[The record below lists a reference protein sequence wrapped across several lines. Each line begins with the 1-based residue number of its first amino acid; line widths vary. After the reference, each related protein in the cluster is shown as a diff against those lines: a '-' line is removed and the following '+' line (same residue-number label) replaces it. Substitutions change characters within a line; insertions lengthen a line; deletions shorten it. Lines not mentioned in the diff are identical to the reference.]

1 MILLDTHVL
10 LWLLLDDSRL
20 GDQTRQV
27 IYTAWAESEVAVSAI
42 TFWEVAMLHEKR
54 RLSLLADID
63 SWRASLL
70 ESGLTE
76 IGVDGRL
83 GIRAAELEDFHADP
97 ADRVIVATA
106 LEGHRLVTADRRIL
120 GWSGN
125 LDRLD
130 ARE

>member
-20 GDQTRQV
+20 GGQTRQI
-27 IYTAWAESEVAVSAI
+27 IYTAWSESDVAVSAI
-42 TFWEVAMLHEKR
+42 TFWEVAMLHEKGR
-54 RLSLLADID
+54 IALLSDIG
-63 SWRASLL
+63 SWRMSLL
-70 ESGLTE
+70 EAGITE
-76 IGVDGRL
+76 FAVDGWV
-83 GIRAAELEDFHADP
+83 GIRAAALENFHADP

-125 LDRLD
+125 LHRLD

>member
-1 MILLDTHVL
+1 MTLLDTHVL

-20 GDQTRQV
+20 GNQARQV

-42 TFWEVAMLHEKR
+42 TFWEVAMLHEKGR
-54 RLSLLADID
+54 ISLMSDIG
-63 SWRASLL
+63 SWRMSLL
-70 ESGLTE
+70 EAGLTE
-76 IGVDGRL
+76 FAVNGWV
-83 GIRAAELEDFHADP
+83 GIQAAGLEDFHADP

-120 GWSGN
+120 GWPGN
-125 LDRLD
+125 LDRLN

>member
-42 TFWEVAMLHEKR
+42 TFWEVAMLHEKG
-54 RLSLLADID
+54 RLNLLADID
-63 SWRASLL
+63 SWRVNLL

-83 GIRAAELEDFHADP
+83 GIRAATLQDFHADP
-97 ADRVIVATA
+97 ADRVIVATT

-120 GWSGN
+120 GWSGD

-130 ARE
+130 ARD

>member
-10 LWLLLDDSRL
+10 LWILLDDPKL
-20 GDQTRQV
+20 GNQTRQV

-42 TFWEVAMLHEKR
+42 TFWEVAMLHEKGR
-54 RLSLLADID
+54 IALMSDIG
-63 SWRASLL
+63 SWRMSLL
-70 ESGLTE
+70 EAGLIE
-76 IGVDGRL
+76 FAVNGWV

-120 GWSGN
+120 DWPGG
-125 LDRLD
+125 LDRLS

>member
-1 MILLDTHVL
+1 
-10 LWLLLDDSRL
+10 
-20 GDQTRQV
+20 
-27 IYTAWAESEVAVSAI
+27 
-42 TFWEVAMLHEKR
+42 MLHEKGR
-54 RLSLLADID
+54 IALLSDIG
-63 SWRASLL
+63 SWRMSLL
-70 ESGLTE
+70 EAGITE
-76 IGVDGRL
+76 FAVDGWV
-83 GIRAAELEDFHADP
+83 GIRAAALENFHADP

>member
-20 GDQTRQV
+20 GRQTRQI
-27 IYTAWAESEVAVSAI
+27 IYTAWSESDVAVSAI
-42 TFWEVAMLHEKR
+42 TFWEVAMLHEKGR
-54 RLSLLADID
+54 IALLSDIG
-63 SWRASLL
+63 SWRMSLL
-70 ESGLTE
+70 EAGITE
-76 IGVDGRL
+76 FAVDGWV
-83 GIRAAELEDFHADP
+83 GIRAAALENFHADP

-125 LDRLD
+125 LDRMD

>member
-1 MILLDTHVL
+1 MIILDTHVL
-10 LWLLLDDSRL
+10 IWLLLNDDRI
-20 GDQTRQV
+20 GEQTRGV
-27 IYTAWAESEVAVSAI
+27 IRNAWAESDVAVSAI
-42 TFWEVAMLHEKR
+42 TFWEVAMLHEKE
-54 RLSLLADID
+54 RLSLLADIE
-63 SWRASLL
+63 SWRAGLL
-70 ESGLTE
+70 DSGLIE
-76 IGVDGRL
+76 IAVDGRV

-97 ADRVIVATA
+97 ADRVIVATT